1 MKRAFQLLLIT
12 TFIFGIL
19 STSTNAQSNVD
30 LEKKWSRIQ
39 IDKNNTTPINQD
51 YRYIPGPPVY
61 QKYDIGE
68 TDVLVMPN
76 YRVLPGTNT
85 TQSELSIDIHPLN
98 PMIMLASANA
108 TNWPFSSI
116 WGTGVYWTTNGGT
129 NWGGA
134 NNPQPLFGST
144 NYGDPSSA
152 IGPNGYFYEGYI
164 TLAGGMGVA
173 TSTNNGTNW
182 TSSIVS
188 SASSDDKNHLMVD
201 KKVGSPYENR
211 VYNTWTDFN
220 GGANNNQ
227 IVFKSSTNFGATWGT
242 LINLSGSLNPGS
254 HAQGCNVQTGP
265 IGEVYVT
272 FAIYDGWPGGED
284 AIGFAKS
291 TDGGVTWTKT
301 RIYSALNFG
310 IRGNLKPTSIRVSS
324 FPSMSVDRSGGVNNG
339 NIYITWP
346 QRGVTP
352 AGSDPDIV
360 LIRSTNGGTTW
371 SAPVRVNDDP
381 INNGKEQYYPWC
393 TVDQNTGQLN
403 LVWYDNRNT
412 TNDSTGVFMA
422 TSDDGGLTFDNF
434 QVSDKNFRPKPIS
447 GLADGYQGDYIGI
460 AAANNKAYPFWA
472 DDRTGNYQAWITEV
486 TFGPSIDHT
495 PLQKTENLTGPYAVN
510 AVITSVNPLIPGSI
524 KVYWGRGAGVLSDS
538 LVMTNTGGN
547 NYTAN
552 IPGNGSN
559 AVYNYYIAATDN
571 QGFTSTSPG
580 GAPVNYYT
588 FTAET
593 DVTAPTIVHSPI
605 PDTLHAKW
613 PIDVYANVT
622 DVWGLQSVQCEFRI
636 NGGSITTITM
646 NVVSDDTY
654 KGTFSGSVN
663 IGDLVEYR
671 IKATDNSNQHNV
683 GYSPAAGYH
692 AFNLLDDLN
701 APVITH
707 TAIGNTPQV
716 RWPINVTA
724 DATDDVG
731 VSTVECEFRVNGGSI
746 NTVSMPIV
754 SGNTYRGTF
763 TGTVAIGDLVEYR
776 IKATD
781 VSPQSNI
788 AYSPASGYN
797 SFNIVDILGFVLV
810 VDNDAVLLDRISTE
824 KEYHEADASIPLG
837 ASATLFN
844 TTLTT
849 AGYLV
854 EEVTWAAFNPANLNN
869 YDLVILAAGL
879 NEGTMFNDQTKR
891 TAITNWT
898 LAGGKTIVEGGEVG
912 YQYRQTSER
921 DLQFRRNVLND
932 SSWISDRTNDNLL
945 LSTPTHPIFTTPNTI
960 TGPINVNNGG
970 SSGWGARDEVTLLNK
985 AGVIRIANW
994 ALGSAANPGIIVHNP
1009 NNSPDETRNIFFP
1022 FAISAFANQTVAANL
1037 IENTVAYLFRDIIP
1051 VELTAFTVNVTGNN
1065 VKLNWNTATELNNS
1079 GFDIERKSANEQFEK
1094 IGYVA
1099 GFGTTSEPKAY
1110 SFTDA
1115 KVAVGNF
1122 TYRLKQVDFDGS
1134 YEYSNEIN
1142 VDVTGP
1148 AQYSLDQNYPNP
1160 FNPSTL
1166 IKYSVAQDG
1175 FVNVSIFNLLGEKV
1189 ATLVNSNIKAGSYE
1203 INFNASQLSSGVY
1216 FYSIEASDFK
1226 AVRKMLLMK

>member
-1 MKRAFQLLLIT
+1 MKRAFLLLLVT

-19 STSTNAQSNVD
+19 STSINAQSTID

-76 YRVLPGTNT
+76 YRVFPGTNT

-98 PMIMLASANA
+98 PAIIFASANA
-108 TNWPFSSI
+108 TNWPFSTI

-129 NWGGA
+129 NWTGF
-134 NNPQPLFGST
+134 NNPPFGT

-152 IGPNGYFYEGYI
+152 IGTNGYFYEGYI
-164 TLAGGMGVA
+164 SGSGGMGVA
-173 TSTNNGTNW
+173 TSTNNGANW
-182 TSSIVS
+182 TTSTVS
-188 SASSDDKNHLMVD
+188 AMSSDDKNHLMVD

-227 IVFKSSTNFGATWGT
+227 IVFKSSTNFGATWGS

-265 IGEVYVT
+265 NGEVYVT
-272 FAIYDGWPGGED
+272 FVIYDSWPGGED
-284 AIGFAKS
+284 AVGFAKS
-291 TDGGVTWTKT
+291 TDGGATWTKT
-301 RIYSALNFG
+301 RIYSAVNFG
-310 IRGNLKPTSIRVSS
+310 IRGELKPTFIRVSS
-324 FPSMSVDRSGGVNNG
+324 FPSMSVDRTGGVNNG

-360 LIRSTNGGTTW
+360 MIRSTNGGTTW
-371 SAPVRVNDDP
+371 STPVRVNDDP

-393 TVDQNTGQLN
+393 AVDQNTGQLN

-434 QVSDKNFRPKPIS
+434 QVSDANFRPKPIS
-447 GLADGYQGDYIGI
+447 GLASGYQGDYIGI
-460 AAANNKAYPFWA
+460 TAANNKAYPFWA

-495 PLQKTENLTGPYAVN
+495 PLQQTENIAGPYAVN

-552 IPGNGSN
+552 IPGNAAN

-593 DVTAPTIVHSPI
+593 DLTAPTIVHTPI

-613 PIDVYANVT
+613 PIDVYADVT

-636 NGGSITTITM
+636 NGGSITTVTM

-731 VSTVECEFRVNGGSI
+731 IASVECEFRVNGGSI

-754 SGNTYRGTF
+754 SGSTYRGTF

-781 VSPQSNI
+781 VSPLSNI

-912 YQYRQTSER
+912 YQYRATSER

-932 SSWISDRTNDNLL
+932 SSWVGDNSGQNLV

-960 TGPINVNNGG
+960 TGPIIVNNGG

-985 AGVIRIANW
+985 SGVVRIANW
-994 ALGSAANPGIIVHNP
+994 SGGSANNPGIIVHSP

-1022 FAISAFANQTVAANL
+1022 FAISAFANQTIATNL
-1037 IENTVAYLFRDIIP
+1037 IENAVTYLFRDIIP
-1051 VELTAFTVNVTGNN
+1051 VELTAFTFN
-1065 VKLNWNTATELNNS
+1065 VKGNSVNLNWNTATELNNS
-1079 GFDIERKSANEQFEK
+1079 GFEIERKSANNQFEK

-1110 SFTDA
+1110 SFTDS

-1148 AQYSLDQNYPNP
+1148 AQYSLEQNYPNP

-1175 FVNVSIFNLLGEKV
+1175 FVNISIFNLLGEKV
-1189 ATLVNSNIKAGSYE
+1189 ATLVNSNMKAGSYE
-1203 INFNASQLSSGVY
+1203 LNFNASQLSSGVY

-1226 AVRKMLLMK
+1226 AVRKMMLMK